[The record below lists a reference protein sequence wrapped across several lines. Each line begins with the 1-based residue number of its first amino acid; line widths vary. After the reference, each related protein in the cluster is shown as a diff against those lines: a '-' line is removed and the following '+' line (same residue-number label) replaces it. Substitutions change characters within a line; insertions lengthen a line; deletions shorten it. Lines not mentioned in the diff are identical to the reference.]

1 MEGEDGWMDG
11 VYEVMKS
18 MFRALR
24 IVYLSLVTPVCP
36 SALEILESDFA
47 LFNYLARRVRC
58 HPPHNTS
65 HYFSQA
71 LSVSCFDHKARELFS
86 QRCGPIGHTL
96 GDLAQLSLERNK
108 RYICVIQYVFAL
120 WGDLV
125 GCSKPEKSTT
135 MPEAICPLANAS

>member
-1 MEGEDGWMDG
+1 
-11 VYEVMKS
+11 MKS
-18 MFRALR
+18 MFRALL
-24 IVYLSLVTPVCP
+24 IVYLSLVTPACL

-47 LFNYLARRVRC
+47 LFNNFARRVRC
-58 HPPHNTS
+58 HHPHDYTS
-65 HYFSQA
+65 HYFSKA
-71 LSVSCFDHKARELFS
+71 LSVSCFDHKARELLS

-135 MPEAICPLANAS
+135 MPEAICTLANAS